1 MTIKTLEHIH
11 NLLLADVQK
20 TDSERIAAGR
30 EEAKLAKYYNVAC
43 GHAYDHEAEWKA
55 GGKEDYEAKLIA
67 AQAASKAYSRS
78 LECLRDFESQEF

>member
-11 NLLLADVQK
+11 NLLQEDVKRADA
-20 TDSERIAAGR
+20 ERITAGK
-30 EEAKLAKYYNVAC
+30 EEAKLAKYYDVVR
-43 GHAYDHEAEWKA
+43 GQAYEHEAEWKA

-67 AQAASKAYSRS
+67 AQAASKVYSLS